1 MYNLKKYYFINK
13 FDKNHLENL
22 DNKVSIIYRNYN
34 IANDENL
41 IIKIKKFCKK
51 RGICFYL
58 ANEIKLA
65 IKLNLDGV
73 YLPSF
78 NKNLLVNCIK
88 LKNSFRVIG
97 SAHNIK
103 EINIKLNQG
112 CEEIFL
118 SPVFKIKNNYLGL
131 YGLINI
137 MKFNPK
143 KTIALG
149 GINQKNI
156 KFLKIFNLDG
166 FAAID
171 YFDKKKA
178 PKKLGA
184 F

>member
-41 IIKIKKFCKK
+41 ILKIKKFCKK

-78 NKNLLVNCIK
+78 NKNLLINCIK
-88 LKNSFRVIG
+88 LKKSFRVIG

-103 EINIKLNQG
+103 EINIKSEDKRGLNLYKKV
-112 CEEIFL
+112 L
-118 SPVFKIKNNYLGL
+118 SI
-131 YGLINI
+131 INS
-137 MKFNPK
+137 
-143 KTIALG
+143 
-149 GINQKNI
+149 
-156 KFLKIFNLDG
+156 
-166 FAAID
+166 
-171 YFDKKKA
+171 
-178 PKKLGA
+178 
-184 F
+184 